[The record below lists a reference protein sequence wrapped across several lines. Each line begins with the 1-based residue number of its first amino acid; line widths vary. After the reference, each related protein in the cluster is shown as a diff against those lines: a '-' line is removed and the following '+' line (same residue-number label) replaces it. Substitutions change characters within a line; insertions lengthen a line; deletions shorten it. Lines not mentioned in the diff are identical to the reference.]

1 MRSSSVGT
9 VFPFSYSWS
18 RSRLRAASI
27 TASSEGYCPVS
38 ISFWTKSLSSSVR
51 ETFIRQ
57 ASARNEI
64 PDKSPAPAY
73 RNWPRPG
80 KTDLNNHA
88 TSATRPLSHHRRF
101 SPSDPLTTG
110 DRPLFSLIMRPPSY
124 RQRLFIEHDLG

>member
-88 TSATRPLSHHRRF
+88 TFFYHRRF
-101 SPSDPLTTG
+101 RLFNFTGYWPVFSCLWLLFSRLLATPFRFSDSLTT
-110 DRPLFSLIMRPPSY
+110 DDY
-124 RQRLFIEHDLG
+124 